1 MTVGVVRLTNI
12 RLQISQKVYA
22 KKTQSKMCDLF
33 IVFAEG
39 LDHAGLVF
47 LVVAGGIV
55 LSTLQFFK

>member
-12 RLQISQKVYA
+12 RLQIGQKFYA
-22 KKTQSKMCDLF
+22 KKTQSKMWDLF

-47 LVVAGGIV
+47 LVVASGIV
-55 LSTLQFFK
+55 LSTFQFFK

>member
-33 IVFAEG
+33 IVFEKA
-39 LDHAGLVF
+39 
-47 LVVAGGIV
+47 
-55 LSTLQFFK
+55 